1 MRGGTIAPRHV
12 TLSLEGTE
20 LPALAWQ
27 VLLAL
32 HVVAGQKKL

>member
-1 MRGGTIAPRHV
+1 MRGGTIVPHHV
-12 TLSLEGTE
+12 TVSLEGTE

-32 HVVAGQKKL
+32 HVVASQKEL